1 LIRMAA
7 FQLLLSFALFFAAI
21 SSLENVRPKPIGS
34 RWHQLQDYT
43 FDKYCQEHGKS
54 YKTEERKMRQRIF
67 EERLAAIKLHNA
79 DSSKSWKQGVNKLT
93 DRTEKELKGLYQGSL
108 PNVNRKVTMAT
119 RKVKGLSLPTSVDWR
134 NKGIIS
140 NVKDQGRCG
149 SCWSFASTENVES
162 YYALK
167 YNNLPV
173 LSEQQILDCTP
184 NPMECGGTGGCGGG
198 TVELAYQ
205 RIQVMGGLSSE
216 WTYPYTSYYGDNSQ
230 CNMSRFSPVAQLT
243 GYVNLPSN
251 ENGMV
256 LSHLATTGPLAITI
270 DASDWSLYEEGVFDG
285 CNQTNPD
292 LDHGVQLVGYGTDSA
307 HGDYWLVRN
316 SWSPQWGENGYIRI
330 RRTKTPRCGLDL
342 KPLDGD
348 ACKNETA
355 PIVVCGTCGI
365 LYDCLYPVIQ

>member
-1 LIRMAA
+1 MQVVLVIALLIATISC
-7 FQLLLSFALFFAAI
+7 FPKLSK
-21 SSLENVRPKPIGS
+21 EKVVTS

-43 FDKYCQEHGKS
+43 FEKYCQEHGKS
-54 YKTEERKMRQRIF
+54 YPKPEERKLRQSIF
-67 EERLAAIKLHNA
+67 EQRLAAIKAHNA
-79 DSSKSWKQGVNKLT
+79 DASKSWKQGVNHLT
-93 DRTEKELKGLYQGSL
+93 DRTESELKALYKGTQPGLASKRV
-108 PNVNRKVTMAT
+108 PSRRVNMAA
-119 RKVKGLSLPTSVDWR
+119 LPTSVDWR
-134 NKGIIS
+134 SKGIIS

-184 NPMECGGTGGCGGG
+184 NPNECGGTGGCGGG

-205 RIQVMGGLSSE
+205 RIQAMGGLSSE

-230 CNMSRFSPVAQLT
+230 CNVSRVSPVAQLV

-251 ENGMV
+251 ENSMV
-256 LSHLATTGPLAITI
+256 LNHLATTGPLAITI
-270 DASDWSLYEEGVFDG
+270 DASQWSGYEEGVFDG

-292 LDHGVQLVGYGTDSA
+292 LDHGVQLVGYGTDPSQ
-307 HGDYWLVRN
+307 GDYWLVRN

-330 RRTKTPRCGLDL
+330 RRTTTPRCGLDL

-365 LYDCLYPVIQ
+365 LYDCLYPLIQ